1 MGASA
6 RSVGRIPDQGIDI
19 VIVLLGGAAEIDVDA
34 ARPEFRRGDGERD
47 IILART
53 FAGPDPARAEFNRPG
68 EHPVIGLVRRGFGA
82 VGDDFRSEEH
92 TSELQSLMRNSYA
105 V

>member
-53 FAGPDPARAEFNRPG
+53 FAGPDPALAEFNRPG
-68 EHPVIGLVRRGFGA
+68 EIGRDSCWEGGCHYVLISVVAGDLHKKTYSMSMVIV
-82 VGDDFRSEEH
+82 V
-92 TSELQSLMRNSYA
+92 
-105 V
+105 